1 MPALRL
7 IVMLACVSRRRS
19 FFWNFRT
26 EFSEHWSFL
35 EAHERGWF
43 PRNVTDFKD
52 AGVTSACPARW
63 YEAPPATQGW
73 AMQLLAYAP
82 RLAPAHVKGSSG
94 GSVAFAPYPSVRV
107 AFGALAVLLGAGV
120 LLERAR
126 RKSRA
131 DPNEGDADYIDFTPI
146 E

>member
-1 MPALRL
+1 MGYATARIRAEIGPGA
-7 IVMLACVSRRRS
+7 
-19 FFWNFRT
+19 
-26 EFSEHWSFL
+26 
-35 EAHERGWF
+35 RG
-43 PRNVTDFKD
+43 
-52 AGVTSACPARW
+52 
-63 YEAPPATQGW
+63 
-73 AMQLLAYAP
+73 
-82 RLAPAHVKGSSG
+82 GSSG